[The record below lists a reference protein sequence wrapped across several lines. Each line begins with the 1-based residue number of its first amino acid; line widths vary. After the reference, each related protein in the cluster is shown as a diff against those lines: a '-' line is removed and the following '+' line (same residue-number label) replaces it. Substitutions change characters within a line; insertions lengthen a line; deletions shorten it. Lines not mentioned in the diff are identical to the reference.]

1 MAKTVEYRKRITI
14 TVTPDT
20 QSQEP
25 YCNVDQSVVHAQY
38 NGQVTFRAA
47 DGCGPL
53 ILFFPKPRR
62 APAAFPG
69 LKGRVES
76 RVPGTRAGK
85 TLKLLGRG
93 NAGNDPRH
101 YPYAV
106 YCQAHN
112 CFAHGSMPRMIIG
125 P

>member
-1 MAKTVEYRKRITI
+1 MAKKVEYRKRVTI
-14 TVTPDT
+14 TVTPDPD
-20 QSQEP
+20 SSEP
-25 YCNVDQSVVHAQY
+25 YCNVDQSVVHLEY
-38 NGQVTFRAA
+38 GGEVTFRTAK
-47 DGCGPL
+47 GCGPL
-53 ILFFPKPRR
+53 TVFFPTPPW
-62 APAAFPG
+62 APAVFPG
-69 LKGRVES
+69 LKGRHES

-85 TLKLLGRG
+85 TFKLLGPKHATKG
-93 NAGNDPRH
+93 PRH